1 MRRTQLEEFMRR
13 MEPNSIAIIASAPE
27 RTRSND
33 TEYRYRQDSDFYYLT
48 GFHEPES
55 IAVIAPAHA
64 EHKYMLF
71 VRPRDPERETWD
83 GRRAGVE
90 GAVAEFGADKA
101 FPVAEFHAQVRDQIG
116 RARNLYYRIGGNSEL
131 DEAIIQSIRAMRM
144 RTRLYRAPDSIIQ
157 SIRAMRM

>member
-1 MRRTQLEEFMRR
+1 MRRTQLAEFMQR
-13 MEPNSIAIIASAPE
+13 MEPDSIAIIASAPE

-48 GFHEPES
+48 GFNEPES

-64 EHKYMLF
+64 EHKYTLF

-101 FPVAEFHAQVRDQIG
+101 FPDRVGAQRACTCAP
-116 RARNLYYRIGGNSEL
+116 RARAR
-131 DEAIIQSIRAMRM
+131 
-144 RTRLYRAPDSIIQ
+144 
-157 SIRAMRM
+157 